1 MHEIWDLLIV
11 GGGASGITAAIAA
24 ARMGDRVL
32 ILEKSS
38 ALGRKIAASGNGR
51 CNLMNTGKPVYYG
64 DLSFVHSVLDQFTIH
79 DLTDF
84 FYSAGLFLAADDSGR
99 IYPRTLQSSSVLD
112 ALKTLLHIYRVKT
125 VLQAFVTCI
134 KKNNNVFSAIT
145 SAGTFQGKRILIAAG
160 GMAYPKLGGT
170 DSGYKLLESFNHR
183 IIQPSPALCPI
194 CTDSRSVSGL
204 SGIRIRGSLSLL
216 GSKEEVLYSNRGEI
230 LFTEYGISGIC
241 AMQCARFINSKN
253 CKIRLDLAENLF
265 PEKESLAENLL
276 MRRKKFAE
284 CPAESLLNGIVM
296 PKLSFAVLKQAGISL
311 RGRTIS
317 DLAEQEILHIADMI
331 HSYTLQVTGTRGFEE
346 AQVTAGGAD
355 CSEFDP
361 SNMESRIVKGLF
373 ASGEVLNIDGD
384 CGGFNLMF
392 AFISGILAGKN
403 KRAWE
408 RDS

>member
-11 GGGASGITAAIAA
+11 GGGASGIAAAIAA
-24 ARMGDRVL
+24 ARMGDHVL
-32 ILEKSS
+32 LLEKSS

-51 CNLMNTGKPVYYG
+51 CNLMNTGIPVYYG
-64 DLSFVHSVLDQFTIH
+64 DRDFVRNVLDQFTKD

-84 FYSAGLFLAADDSGR
+84 FYNAGLFLAADYSGR
-99 IYPRTLQSSSVLD
+99 IYPRTLHSSSVLD
-112 ALKTLLHIYRVKT
+112 AMKTLLHIYQVKT
-125 VLQAFVTCI
+125 LLQAFVTCI
-134 KKNNNVFSAIT
+134 KKDNDIFSVIS
-145 SAGTFQGKRILIAAG
+145 SAGTFRGKRILIAAG

-183 IIQPSPALCPI
+183 IIEPFPALCPI

-204 SGIRIRGSLSLL
+204 SGIRIRCSLSLL
-216 GSKEEVLYSNRGEI
+216 GCKEEMLYSNRGEI
-230 LFTEYGISGIC
+230 LFTDYGISGIC

-253 CKIRLDLAENLF
+253 CIIRLDLAENLF
-265 PEKESLAENLL
+265 PERESLAENLL
-276 MRRKKFAE
+276 MRRKEFSE

-296 PKLSFAVLKQAGISL
+296 PKLSFAVLKQAGILL
-311 RGRTIS
+311 RGSTIG
-317 DLAEQEILHIADMI
+317 DLTDREIFQIADKM
-331 HSYTLQVTGTRGFEE
+331 HSYTLQVTGTRGFDE

-403 KRAWE
+403 RRTGE

>member
-1 MHEIWDLLIV
+1 
-11 GGGASGITAAIAA
+11 
-24 ARMGDRVL
+24 
-32 ILEKSS
+32 
-38 ALGRKIAASGNGR
+38 
-51 CNLMNTGKPVYYG
+51 
-64 DLSFVHSVLDQFTIH
+64 
-79 DLTDF
+79 
-84 FYSAGLFLAADDSGR
+84 
-99 IYPRTLQSSSVLD
+99 
-112 ALKTLLHIYRVKT
+112 
-125 VLQAFVTCI
+125 
-134 KKNNNVFSAIT
+134 
-145 SAGTFQGKRILIAAG
+145 
-160 GMAYPKLGGT
+160 
-170 DSGYKLLESFNHR
+170 
-183 IIQPSPALCPI
+183 
-194 CTDSRSVSGL
+194 
-204 SGIRIRGSLSLL
+204 
-216 GSKEEVLYSNRGEI
+216 
-230 LFTEYGISGIC
+230 
-241 AMQCARFINSKN
+241 MQCARFINSKN

-276 MRRKKFAE
+276 MRRNKFAE
-284 CPAESLLNGIVM
+284 WPAESLLNGIVM